1 MVKVLFL
8 VLVLLGLCLPLY
20 SESLDEIFALCRW
33 NSFELRE
40 AENELSFLRGLSK
53 ETYGKKNPKLVFDLN
68 LNFPESSVDL
78 FGMETGVEFTKFLSS
93 STGLSLAVRSSLEKD
108 KNARYEWPNDG
119 VLMISFSINQS
130 LFPFWIQGESSDP
143 YSEILSLKMLNG
155 LYSKELLE
163 KDILK
168 NVTIS
173 YITARRCLYLIDS
186 TSRIIS
192 VYDQILEAIEK
203 PDCEL
208 PIELLNEALNY
219 NELRWNQI
227 ALLEEYASEFSNLI
241 TEMSA
246 FCGKKI
252 TVTTNDSLPNHS
264 SNNEK
269 VDFTLKE
276 YQTAIELIR
285 LEKVLCLQSSAPQ
298 LSFSI
303 SSSFPFELTQKK
315 SSMASNNYSW
325 SSSVGLDLS
334 SFFSSSK
341 KELEL
346 TYKRDFENAKT
357 QHEKKEVERILYLD
371 FLKSK
376 LEGAEF
382 QKKELESMLVIY
394 TEKYSQMSQM
404 VDLGAFS
411 FVELKLFEIK
421 IKQIECSLKIMHD
434 NMWLYMWLRDNV

>member
-1 MVKVLFL
+1 M
-8 VLVLLGLCLPLY
+8 LVLLGLCLPLY
-20 SESLDEIFALCRW
+20 SENLDEIFALCRR

-68 LNFPESSVDL
+68 LNFPESSEDL
-78 FGMETGVEFTKFLSS
+78 FGMEIGAEFTKFLSS

-163 KDILK
+163 QDILK

-186 TSRIIS
+186 ISRIIS

-219 NELRWNQI
+219 NELR
-227 ALLEEYASEFSNLI
+227 
-241 TEMSA
+241 
-246 FCGKKI
+246 
-252 TVTTNDSLPNHS
+252 
-264 SNNEK
+264 
-269 VDFTLKE
+269 
-276 YQTAIELIR
+276 
-285 LEKVLCLQSSAPQ
+285 
-298 LSFSI
+298 
-303 SSSFPFELTQKK
+303 
-315 SSMASNNYSW
+315 
-325 SSSVGLDLS
+325 
-334 SFFSSSK
+334 
-341 KELEL
+341 
-346 TYKRDFENAKT
+346 
-357 QHEKKEVERILYLD
+357 
-371 FLKSK
+371 
-376 LEGAEF
+376 
-382 QKKELESMLVIY
+382 
-394 TEKYSQMSQM
+394 
-404 VDLGAFS
+404 
-411 FVELKLFEIK
+411 
-421 IKQIECSLKIMHD
+421 
-434 NMWLYMWLRDNV
+434 